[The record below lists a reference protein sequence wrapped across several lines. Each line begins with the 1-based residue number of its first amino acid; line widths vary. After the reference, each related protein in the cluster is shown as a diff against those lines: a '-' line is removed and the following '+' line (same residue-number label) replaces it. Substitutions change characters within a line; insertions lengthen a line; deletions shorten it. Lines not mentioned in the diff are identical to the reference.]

1 MVTFKYGYNSE
12 QNLNTCDDRLVLV
25 FRRALELGLM
35 DISIIQGRRGKS
47 EQNRYFTLGKS
58 QVQWPNSKH
67 NPIPSRAV
75 DAAPY
80 IDGKVSWVKEHC
92 IYLAGIV
99 LAVAKYEGIRM
110 RWGGNWDCDSEPI
123 TDQNFQ
129 DLVHYELL

>member
-67 NPIPSRAV
+67 NFIPSKAV

-80 IDGKVSWVKEHC
+80 INGASGDYKHC
-92 IYLAGIV
+92 IHLAGII
-99 LAVAKYEGIRM
+99 LTVAKYEGIRM
-110 RWGGNWDCDSEPI
+110 RWGGNWDMDSEPV
-123 TDQNFQ
+123 TDQEFQ
-129 DLVHYELL
+129 DLWHYELL